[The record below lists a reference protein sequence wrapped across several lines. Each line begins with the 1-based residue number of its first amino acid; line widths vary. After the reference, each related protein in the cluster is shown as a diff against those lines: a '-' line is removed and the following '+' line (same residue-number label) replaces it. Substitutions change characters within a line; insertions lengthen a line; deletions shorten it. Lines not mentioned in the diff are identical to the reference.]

1 MVSQPLLYGTAGIL
15 DFNLGKR
22 EYPWKNFEQVCQSLN
37 AKYIIIYLNIFNIG
51 FPSDFN
57 TFIVQIH

>member
-1 MVSQPLLYGTAGIL
+1 MKRLLNFSIIKITKDKTASMFKVVFGL
-15 DFNLGKR
+15 YCYKTD
-22 EYPWKNFEQVCQSLN
+22 
-37 AKYIIIYLNIFNIG
+37 IYDKPFAIG

>member
-1 MVSQPLLYGTAGIL
+1 MSGIL
-15 DFNLGKR
+15 FFNFASCEPL
-22 EYPWKNFEQVCQSLN
+22 
-37 AKYIIIYLNIFNIG
+37 IIIKITPNVEGDIVCASALMSPKTNIG

>member
-1 MVSQPLLYGTAGIL
+1 MKRRPNIKAAGFITKIKVLFTVRDFAQHAQSQ
-15 DFNLGKR
+15 
-22 EYPWKNFEQVCQSLN
+22 
-37 AKYIIIYLNIFNIG
+37 NIG